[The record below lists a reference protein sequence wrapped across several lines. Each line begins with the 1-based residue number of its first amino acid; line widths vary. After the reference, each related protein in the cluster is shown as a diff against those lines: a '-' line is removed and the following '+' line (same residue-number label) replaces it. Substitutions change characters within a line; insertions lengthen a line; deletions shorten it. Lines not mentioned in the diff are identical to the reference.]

1 MKKLPL
7 TIILLVLFLAVF
19 FNFERILPGDMGL
32 PAIGSFVYVLST
44 IAIVFTILLR
54 MFTKMQPVYMTLMWS
69 LFYLFLKLAVFTG
82 TPFWGQNFGFATLIE
97 IGFLLVGVTLAH
109 AVGSQLQDFHHA
121 VEKITFAHSP
131 ESRKFDDE
139 IENINSEIYR
149 SRRYNH
155 PLTMILFQPARDS
168 REMFLNNAVQEVYQ
182 SLTSRFVAISVAKVL
197 RENIRRSDHLLEQ
210 PEKGRYIVLTPETD
224 KEQAVRVIEKIR
236 EAAHSLDTDV
246 TVGVSS
252 FPEDALNLEDLLKE
266 VEVDLKRNQAMR
278 IDAAQN
284 DVNAVLNEK

>member
-19 FNFERILPGDMGL
+19 FNLERIAPPDTGL
-32 PAIGSFVYVLST
+32 FAIGSFVYILTT
-44 IAIVFTILLR
+44 IAAVFTMLLR
-54 MFTKMQPVYMTLMWS
+54 TFTHMKPAYMSIMWG
-69 LFYLFLKLAVFTG
+69 LFYLFLKLSVFNG
-82 TPFWGQNFGFATLIE
+82 SPFWGQDFSVVTLVE
-97 IGFLLVGVTLAH
+97 IAFLLAGVALAQ
-109 AVGSQLQDFHHA
+109 AIGSQLQNFNNA
-121 VEKITFAHSP
+121 VETITFANSP
-131 ESRKFDDE
+131 ESRNFRDE

-155 PLTMILFQPARDS
+155 PLTMIMFQPSRDS
-168 REMFLNNAVQEVYQ
+168 QQLMLNKSVQEVYQ

-197 RENIRRSDHLLEQ
+197 RENIRRSDHLIEQ

-224 KEQAVRVIEKIR
+224 KEQSDRVIEKIR
-236 EAAHSLDTDV
+236 EAARSLDTDV

-252 FPEDALNLEDLLKE
+252 FPEDALNLEDLLKQA
-266 VEVDLKRNQAMR
+266 EVDLSKNLVNR

-284 DVNAVLNEK
+284 NGDAVLNEE